1 MRCWDVVSRVN
12 QLFSQSHP
20 DELDN
25 PRGGVLGLKRDD
37 SMVACEVW
45 TKLNSGDKASRES
58 KTSDEGK
65 WMMDEED
72 LSGKGVID
80 VLWDK
85 YQIFDLGVIKFPFA
99 LVPEEET

>member
-45 TKLNSGDKASRES
+45 TKLNSGDKSSRES

-72 LSGKGVID
+72 LSGKGSYRRV
-80 VLWDK
+80 VG
-85 YQIFDLGVIKFPFA
+85 Q
-99 LVPEEET
+99 VPEF